1 MILWGA
7 LFATAGIL
15 GASAFRGL
23 EGTDEASYLLTAAN
37 PWASPGNGIFSGF
50 LLHPLWFVTG
60 HVGAFR
66 IAGMAVLVFSAIFF
80 SRSLIQAGPSFG
92 AGQFLRQHG
101 ALVLPSLCL
110 AALSRYSVGIRT
122 PGYDWAV
129 LVCTLLMASAWFSL
143 ESRVKSRPISSA
155 WVALF
160 TLAGLGVFVAKWM
173 VFPGVMMLFAA
184 LLCCKI
190 PESDRGRLLGL
201 FFIWVLFWSA
211 ALVLYI
217 TPEQISATVRAGF
230 AQLGTGSHE
239 DILRHYSVGFAKGS
253 WQVIRALPW
262 IFGLYGCIW
271 VFLRLSQ
278 GRRPETAKVAGLC
291 FLAALGLLV
300 TRGHWLGG
308 QTTFSKGMMI
318 AVVWLIGVIF
328 LTRLHR
334 HLDPPLDPSQ
344 TQAMRRALLLLVLLP
359 LLNGAGTAT
368 GITDY
373 LAHGAIFF
381 AAAGWILLGQSGARG
396 LPVWTVAAA
405 ALCLGIIQAARAATS
420 TLNTYRVG
428 SVWNNKMIDV
438 SAGPEQGRL
447 KLFPSSVES
456 LKEIY
461 AEMIRSGY
469 REGDPIIG
477 ITDCPG
483 LVYLLGGVSPGAC
496 WYISYYLP
504 ENPGVKMNL
513 QNIPDQDLARAWVL
527 LRESARANERIEQA
541 WPAGRGIPQ
550 PRQIQGQF
558 FWPWGDGEGK
568 LERISIYRP
577 TQPGR

>member
-1 MILWGA
+1 VVL
-7 LFATAGIL
+7 GIL

-50 LLHPLWFVTG
+50 LLHPLWLVAG

-66 IAGMAVLVFSAIFF
+66 IAGMAVLVLCAVFF
-80 SRSLIQAGPSFG
+80 SRSLIQAGPSIG
-92 AGQFLRQHG
+92 AGQCLQQYG
-101 ALVLPSLCL
+101 GLVLPSLCL

-129 LVCTLLMASAWFSL
+129 LVCTLIMASAWFRF
-143 ESRVKSRPISSA
+143 ESRGKVRPISSA

-160 TLAGLGVFVAKWM
+160 TLAGLSVFVAKWM

-184 LLCCKI
+184 LLFLKI
-190 PESDRGRLLGL
+190 AKSDRGRFLGL
-201 FFIWVLFWSA
+201 FFLWSLFWSVF
-211 ALVLYI
+211 LTLYI

-239 DILRHYSVGFAKGS
+239 DILRHYFVGFSKGS

-271 VFLRLSQ
+271 VVLRLTQ
-278 GRRPETAKVAGLC
+278 GRQPEAAKVAGLC
-291 FLAALGLLV
+291 FLAGVGLLV
-300 TRGHWLGG
+300 ARGHWLGG

-318 AVVWLIGVIF
+318 AVVWLVGVYF
-328 LTRLHR
+328 LTRMHR
-334 HLDPPLDPSQ
+334 HLDPPLESSQ
-344 TQAMRRALLLLVLLP
+344 TQAMRRGLWLLLLLP
-359 LLNGAGTAT
+359 LFNGAGTAT

-373 LAHGAIFF
+373 LGHGAVFF
-381 AAAGWILLGQSGARG
+381 AAAGWILLGQAGARG
-396 LPVWTVAAA
+396 LPGWTMAAA
-405 ALCLGIIQAARAATS
+405 VLCLGTIQAARAATS

-428 SVWNNKMIDV
+428 SVWNDKMIDV

-447 KLFPSSVES
+447 KLFSSSVES

-461 AEMIRSGY
+461 DEMSRFGY

-527 LRESARANERIEQA
+527 LRESARANERLEQA
-541 WPAGRGIPQ
+541 WPAGRGIPE

-577 TQPGR
+577 TQSGR

>member
-1 MILWGA
+1 MVL
-7 LFATAGIL
+7 GIL
-15 GASAFRGL
+15 GASSFRGL

-50 LLHPLWFVTG
+50 LLHPLWLVAG

-66 IAGMAVLVFSAIFF
+66 IVGMAVLVLCAVFF
-80 SRSLIQAGPSFG
+80 SRSLIQAGPSIG
-92 AGQFLRQHG
+92 AGQCLHQYG
-101 ALVLPSLCL
+101 GLVLPSLCL

-129 LVCTLLMASAWFSL
+129 LVCTLIMASAWIRF
-143 ESRVKSRPISSA
+143 ESREKVRPISSA

-184 LLCCKI
+184 LLFLKI
-190 PESDRGRLLGL
+190 AKSDRGRFLGL
-201 FFIWVLFWSA
+201 FFLWSLFWSVV
-211 ALVLYI
+211 LTLYI

-230 AQLGTGSHE
+230 AQLGTGSHV
-239 DILRHYSVGFAKGS
+239 DILRHYFVGFAKGS

-271 VFLRLSQ
+271 VVLRLTQ
-278 GRRPETAKVAGLC
+278 GRRPEAAKVAGLC
-291 FLAALGLLV
+291 FLAGVGLLV
-300 TRGHWLGG
+300 ARGHWLGG

-318 AVVWLIGVIF
+318 ALVWLVGVYF
-328 LTRLHR
+328 LTRMHR
-334 HLDPPLDPSQ
+334 HLDPPLESSQ
-344 TQAMRRALLLLVLLP
+344 TQAMRRGLWLLLLLP
-359 LLNGAGTAT
+359 LFNGAGTAT

-373 LAHGAIFF
+373 LGHGAVFF
-381 AAAGWILLGQSGARG
+381 AAAGWILLGQAGARG
-396 LPVWTVAAA
+396 LPGWTMAAA
-405 ALCLGIIQAARAATS
+405 VLCLGTIQAARAATS

-428 SVWNNKMIDV
+428 SVWNEKMIDV

-447 KLFPSSVES
+447 KLFSSSVES

-461 AEMIRSGY
+461 DEMSRFGY

-527 LRESARANERIEQA
+527 LRESARANERLEQA
-541 WPAGRGIPQ
+541 WPAGRGIPE

-577 TQPGR
+577 TQSGR